1 MDKIRTLARQR
12 HFHTSELEL
21 NGYGRVLMVGD
32 QSAIEHIV
40 QLIAQEEAHNLV
52 DVTDEENRGA

>member
-1 MDKIRTLARQR
+1 MDKIRTLAQQR